1 MSRASAALAAAFAAS
16 NVQIFALVRFEFDS
30 GVLRL
35 STLLRD
41 LSWNSETWLA
51 AGGLLGFDFASETVE
66 VRATGGAI
74 SLSGLD
80 PSTLALADTENYQG
94 RPVTIYLGAF
104 DSSGAV
110 VVDPD
115 CAFKGIIDTMED
127 EDEGDTAKI
136 VVTVESRAAGFDR
149 PNERRY
155 TPADQALRHA
165 GDKGFDFVAAI
176 QSQDLRWG

>member
-1 MSRASAALAAAFAAS
+1 MSRVSPALAAAFAAAHV
-16 NVQIFALVRFEFDS
+16 NLFALVRFEFDS

-35 STLLRD
+35 STLPRD

-66 VRATGGAI
+66 VRSTGGTI

-80 PSTLALADTENYQG
+80 VSTLALADTENYQG
-94 RPVTIYLGAF
+94 RPVTIYLGAI
-104 DSSGAV
+104 DSTGAV

-115 CAFKGIIDTMED
+115 CLFKGIIDTMED
-127 EDEGDTAKI
+127 EDEGDTARI
-136 VVTVESRAAGFDR
+136 VVSVESRAAGFDR

-155 TPADQALRHA
+155 TPNDQKLRFE
-165 GDKGFDFVAAI
+165 GDKGFEFVSAI
-176 QSQDLRWG
+176 QAVDLVWG